1 MNLLYRPYTHRN
13 PSKDIF
19 RSSLRSVFFL
29 FPKGLNDRQSYVLSF
44 CNVDRWAKA
53 RSMLRYVR
61 ESIVVLAEE
70 ITRKL
75 QP

>member
-1 MNLLYRPYTHRN
+1 MNPLYKPYTHRN

-19 RSSLRSVFFL
+19 RSSLRSVLFL
-29 FPKGLNDRQSYVLSF
+29 FPRGLNDRQSYVRNF

-53 RSMLRYVR
+53 RLMLRDVR

-70 ITRKL
+70 VTSKL